1 MRKGVK
7 SKSNSTIYY
16 ITFSLFNHSNKVKT
30 YQPHTNHLS
39 KNFFFIDV

>member
-30 YQPHTNHLS
+30 YQNHNNLLQ
-39 KNFFFIDV
+39 NFFL

>member
-16 ITFSLFNHSNKVKT
+16 ITFSLFNHSNKVK
-30 YQPHTNHLS
+30 NIS
-39 KNFFFIDV
+39 KP